1 MSAPHEGT
9 PPGELPTSLKANP
22 RLSQWLAILREG
34 RVEVRSG
41 KVELGQGIT
50 TALAAIVAQ
59 ELDVAP
65 GRIEMVRA
73 STAGAPNEG
82 FTSGSLSVQDSGSAL
97 RQVCAEA
104 REIYLHAAAQRLEV
118 AVDDL
123 QVRDGEIAVRGV
135 PSLRTSY
142 WELADPALLDREA
155 SGRARAKPPTQ
166 DAPEAP
172 ARLDLPDKVLGR
184 PAFLHDLVLPGML
197 YARVAHPPSPAASL
211 LDVDL
216 AAVEALP
223 GVVRVVRDGS
233 FLGVIAQGDH
243 EADRALRKLKAV
255 ARWSERE
262 SLPDMDALPAFLRSQ
277 PVETS
282 VVDEKKPADPAPT
295 PVRTFQ
301 ASYARPYL
309 AHASIGPSC
318 GLARWDA
325 NGNVEVWT
333 HAQGVYPM
341 QRDLALLLRIPA
353 QAITV
358 SHVPGAGCYG
368 HNGADDAAVDAALI
382 ARAVPGRAVQV
393 RWTREDE
400 LCCSPFGAV
409 MAVDLRAGVDAQGRI
424 VAWEHEIWSNGH
436 SMRPGRMPVPVF
448 HAAPLLQQAFPP
460 QVSINVPVAT
470 GAGAERNSIPEY
482 GFATHRIVNH
492 RLLTMPLRTSSLRSL
507 GAHCNVFA
515 AECFLDEIAA
525 ELGAD
530 PLDFRLRHLQDP
542 RSRAVLEQ
550 VAAMAHWRQR
560 AKTEGEGWGLGFAR
574 YKNNGAWCA
583 AVAQVEVQ
591 QDIRVRRVWLA
602 VDVGRVVH
610 ADGVKN
616 QLEGGAIQT
625 VSWVLK
631 EAVQFDRTRVTSDRW
646 GAYPILRFS
655 EVPAVEI
662 ALLDRPQE
670 KSLGAGEPTHGP
682 LAAAIG
688 NAVFDAVGVRV
699 REMPLTW
706 DRVQRAALAA

>member
-1 MSAPHEGT
+1 MSD
-9 PPGELPTSLKANP
+9 LPTSLKANP
-22 RLSQWLAILREG
+22 RLSQWLAIRREG

-59 ELDVAP
+59 ELDVAVQ
-65 GRIEMVRA
+65 RIEMLRA

-104 REIYLHAAAQRLEV
+104 RAIYLHAAAARLEV

-123 QVRDGEIAVRGV
+123 QLRDGEIQVRGV

-142 WELADPALLDREA
+142 WELADPALLECEA
-155 SGRARAKPPTQ
+155 SGRAQPKAAAGSGEDSPP
-166 DAPEAP
+166 
-172 ARLDLPDKVLGR
+172 RLDLPDKVLGR

-197 YARVAHPPSPAASL
+197 YARVAHPPSPAATL
-211 LDVDL
+211 REVDA

-233 FLGVIAQGDH
+233 FLAVIAEGDH
-243 EADRALRKLKAV
+243 AADRALRKLKAL

-262 SLPDMDALPAFLRSQ
+262 TLPDADDLPAFLRSQ

-282 VVDEKKPADPAPT
+282 VVAEKKPEAAAPA
-295 PVRTFQ
+295 VARTFQ

-318 GLARWDA
+318 GLARWDEA
-325 NGNVEVWT
+325 GGLEVWT

-341 QRDLALLLRIPA
+341 QRDLALLLRIPP
-353 QAITV
+353 QSITV

-368 HNGADDAAVDAALI
+368 HNGADDAAVDAALV

-400 LCCSPFGAV
+400 LCCAPFGAA
-409 MAVDLRAGVDAQGRI
+409 MAVDVRAGVDAQGRI
-424 VAWEHEIWSNGH
+424 VEWEHAIWSNGH

-448 HAAPLLQQAFPP
+448 HAAPLLRDGFAA
-460 QVSINVPVAT
+460 QVSINVPVST
-470 GAGAERNSIPEY
+470 GAGAERNAIPEY
-482 GFATHRIVNH
+482 AFAAQRIVNH
-492 RLLTMPLRTSSLRSL
+492 RLLSMPLRTSSLRSL

-515 AECFLDEIAA
+515 TECFLDEIAA
-525 ELGAD
+525 ELGVD
-530 PLDFRLRHLQDP
+530 PLDLRLRHLEDP

-550 VAAMAHWRQR
+550 VASMAGWRQR
-560 AKTEGEGWGLGFAR
+560 SRAEGEGWGLGFAR

-583 AVAQVEVQ
+583 AIAQVEAQHEV
-591 QDIRVRRVWLA
+591 RVRRVWLA

-631 EAVQFDRTRVTSDRW
+631 EAVWFDRTRVTSDHW

-655 EVPAVEI
+655 EVPQVEI

-688 NAVFDAVGVRV
+688 NALFDAIGVRV

-706 DRVQRAALAA
+706 DRVQRAALAS